1 MARQPM
7 INKWQKSIL
16 KECRKRLGRDLT
28 NAETQFVTSRGGFVA
43 LEMIDDTVKSLEGKE
58 LAEYLNSESQGG

>member
-1 MARQPM
+1 M